1 MGVSTLF
8 LAFGFLERY
17 ESEDSDTPYYAP
29 LLLLPVSLEKDNKRG
44 RDVFYVSARE
54 GVAEANLSLQK
65 LVEKDHKRKIP
76 DFVVDEEGGIGS
88 IEDYFD
94 LVREAI
100 DGEKRW
106 NIRRWLVLG
115 HFAFGRLAMYADLDP
130 KNWKELPVSHGL
142 V

>member
-1 MGVSTLF
+1 M
-8 LAFGFLERY
+8 
-17 ESEDSDTPYYAP
+17 
-29 LLLLPVSLEKDNKRG
+29 
-44 RDVFYVSARE
+44 
-54 GVAEANLSLQK
+54 SLQK

-76 DFVVDEEGGIGS
+76 DFIVDEDGGIGS

-115 HFAFGRLAMYADLDP
+115 HFAFGRFAMYADLDP

-142 V
+142 VSSILSGTDSSGSTGDISLDAPPDY